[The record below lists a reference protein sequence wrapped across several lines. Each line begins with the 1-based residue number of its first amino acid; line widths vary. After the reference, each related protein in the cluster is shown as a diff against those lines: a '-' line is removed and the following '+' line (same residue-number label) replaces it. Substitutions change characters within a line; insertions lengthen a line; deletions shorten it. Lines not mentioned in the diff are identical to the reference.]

1 MMARDTVALM
11 DALSNEHADILGISM
26 GGRIALELTLTHP
39 SRLRR
44 LVLVSTSA
52 AEPGKGPHVLADAPD
67 VAAAVD
73 PRDAPQVPASRGYT
87 HHRQRDAAVS
97 YEHHRAAGPD
107 QGPHADPA
115 RTARQVCPRRWPNTF
130 TPASPDRSC
139 R

>member
-1 MMARDTVALM
+1 MFDNRGAGRTDQPDSPYSIEMMARDTVALM

-39 SRLRR
+39 SRVRR

-87 HHRQRDAAVS
+87 S
-97 YEHHRAAGPD
+97 ISMT
-107 QGPHADPA
+107 
-115 RTARQVCPRRWPNTF
+115 TARRPLENRR
-130 TPASPDRSC
+130 
-139 R
+139 